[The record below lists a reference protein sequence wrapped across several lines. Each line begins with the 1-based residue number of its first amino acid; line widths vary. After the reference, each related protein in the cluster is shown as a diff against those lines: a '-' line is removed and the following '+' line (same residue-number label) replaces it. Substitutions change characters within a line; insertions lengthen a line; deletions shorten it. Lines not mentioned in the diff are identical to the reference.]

1 MDQKVGV
8 KQVPR
13 RHYLSKR
20 IKSLLPVAGLLG
32 LTFITQCTAAEP
44 SQESKALSIALWGD
58 QFYSADHKLKAKRTQ
73 QVIDSMNAHNLA
85 FTLYTG
91 DTKAGHSECTDQAI
105 GADIQ
110 SVFNALNA
118 PTVYSLG
125 DNEWT
130 DCHRTSNGSYDPLE
144 RLSFL
149 RKTFF
154 TKNESQGKSPLNLT
168 RQAKNAGAYSEN
180 SRFVKNGVMFV
191 SLSIPGSNNNL
202 VVTKKQCSKESKRT
216 AAECKAATEEY
227 KNRNAANIQWL
238 TAAFEEARANSY
250 QGIVVLIQ
258 ADIFFPFELS
268 DGGFEDDFIPS
279 LTKDNGYA
287 EFYKTLEHETKN
299 FDGEVLLVHGDSHYF
314 KIDKPMYAD
323 DGRLQHNFTRV
334 QVFGDKDNSW
344 VKLTVIPSSDNLFVL
359 TPIVLR

>member
-1 MDQKVGV
+1 MLCARAPSASV
-8 KQVPR
+8 KT
-13 RHYLSKR
+13 LCFIAS
-20 IKSLLPVAGLLG
+20 LLG
-32 LTFITQCTAAEP
+32 LILATKNSTADPNHQSGTFTV
-44 SQESKALSIALWGD
+44 ALWGD
-58 QFYSADHKLKAKRTQ
+58 QFYSGDDELRARRTQ
-73 QVIDSMNAHNLA
+73 QTIDSMNAHDLA

-110 SVFNALNA
+110 KVFNALTP

-144 RLSFL
+144 RLAYL
-149 RKTFF
+149 RTFF
-154 TKNESQGKSPLNLT
+154 FSTDKSQGKSPLHLT
-168 RQAKNAGAYSEN
+168 RQAKDGGAYSEN

-202 VVTKKQCSKESKRT
+202 VATEKQCRKESKRK
-216 AAECKAATEEY
+216 AEDCKAATQEY
-227 KNRNAANIQWL
+227 QARNAANIQWL
-238 TAAFEEARANSY
+238 ETAFAEARANKH
-250 QGIVVLIQ
+250 QGLVVLIQ

-279 LTKDNGYA
+279 LTEDNGYA
-287 EFYKTLEHETKN
+287 DFYKTLERETKS
-299 FDGEVLLVHGDSHYF
+299 FEGEVLLVHGDSHYF
-314 KIDKPMYAD
+314 KIDKPMYAQ

-344 VKLTVIPSSDNLFVL
+344 VKLTVSPSGDSRFVL

>member
-1 MDQKVGV
+1 
-8 KQVPR
+8 
-13 RHYLSKR
+13 
-20 IKSLLPVAGLLG
+20 
-32 LTFITQCTAAEP
+32 
-44 SQESKALSIALWGD
+44 
-58 QFYSADHKLKAKRTQ
+58 
-73 QVIDSMNAHNLA
+73 MNVQDLA

-110 SVFNALNA
+110 AVFNALIA
-118 PTVYSLG
+118 PTIYSLG

-144 RLSFL
+144 RLSYL
-149 RKTFF
+149 RTFF
-154 TKNESQGKSPLNLT
+154 FSTEKSQGQSPLNLT
-168 RQAKNAGAYSEN
+168 RQTKGGGTYSEN

-202 VVTKKQCSKESKRT
+202 VATEKQCSKYSKRT
-216 AAECKAATEEY
+216 TSDCKAASKEY
-227 KNRNAANIQWL
+227 QGRNAANIQWL
-238 TAAFEEARANSY
+238 TSAFDDARANSY
-250 QGIVVLIQ
+250 QGLVVVIQ

-287 EFYKTLEHETKN
+287 EFYKTLERETKS
-299 FDGEVLLVHGDSHYF
+299 FKGEVLLVHGDSHYF
-314 KIDKPMYAD
+314 KIDKPMYDD

-344 VKLTVIPSSDNLFVL
+344 VKLTVSPSGDSLFVL

>member
-1 MDQKVGV
+1 MLRSRT
-8 KQVPR
+8 QVANLENV
-13 RHYLSKR
+13 LSV
-20 IKSLLPVAGLLG
+20 IVALV
-32 LTFITQCTAAEP
+32 LTFLAQTSAATP
-44 SQESKALSIALWGD
+44 STESDSFTVALWGD
-58 QFYSADHKLKAKRTQ
+58 QFYIVNKELKAERTQ
-73 QVIDSMNAHNLA
+73 QMVNSMNAQNLA

-110 SVFNALNA
+110 TVFNALIA
-118 PTVYSLG
+118 PTIYSLG

-144 RLSFL
+144 RLDYL
-149 RKTFF
+149 RTFF
-154 TKNESQGKSPLNLT
+154 FSNDKSQGKSPLDLT
-168 RQAKNAGAYSEN
+168 RQAKDGGAYSEN

-202 VVTKKQCSKESKRT
+202 VATEKQCGKHSKRT
-216 AAECKAATEEY
+216 ASDCKAASEEY
-227 KNRNAANIQWL
+227 RGRNAANIQWL
-238 TAAFEEARANSY
+238 TSAFDDARANSY
-250 QGIVVLIQ
+250 QGLVVLIQ

-287 EFYKTLEHETKN
+287 EFYKTLERETKS

-344 VKLTVIPSSDNLFVL
+344 VKLTVMPSSDSLFVL